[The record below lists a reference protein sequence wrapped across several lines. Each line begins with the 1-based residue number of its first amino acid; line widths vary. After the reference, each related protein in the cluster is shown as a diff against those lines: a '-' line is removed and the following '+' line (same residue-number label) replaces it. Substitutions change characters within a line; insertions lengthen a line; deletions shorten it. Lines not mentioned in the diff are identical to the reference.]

1 MSRRRSFI
9 TLLCLSISLAVPL
22 ADDDDDDD
30 DGCESDTI
38 VHVPDSPSAAIL
50 APYQHPPTPH
60 PSPSQLPHATL
71 PVHHPSKTPAILGTV
86 FGIVIAIVALALTA
100 RYLVRR
106 HRIAA
111 DPFKDPPKPR
121 FTAFRLRRITALA
134 RPRAA
139 SVYLPT
145 TQARPRHH
153 PSLHTYRH
161 RVWAPSR
168 VCKRRSGIHDA
179 RPACARPSP
188 VYIPPFSPSPSLTS
202 SSSLSPA
209 PSTEPLSSPSP
220 NTARL
225 SRLLSSTFRDSRV
238 AMSPA
243 RPTTAHL
250 IQTARS
256 YAHAYRP
263 SSAITTS
270 LYTPP
275 TPSARLSGTRCRIG
289 FYPGPTDDAH
299 AAWGRFRDT
308 FSTVTTSDTETAF
321 TVPHLHRAM
330 ADVQPSIS
338 PFADPDPGN
347 GNEQPT
353 TQGHVETQTPMGTPL
368 GLTLRLSDASEHAQY
383 RLRER
388 ERERQRLERERERAE
403 QRLSTESQTSES
415 TTSMETMYHR
425 RSQSLE
431 VEEMRKE
438 FKLRDSE
445 SVLREIGW

>member
-1 MSRRRSFI
+1 MMP
-9 TLLCLSISLAVPL
+9 VP
-22 ADDDDDDD
+22 
-30 DGCESDTI
+30 
-38 VHVPDSPSAAIL
+38 
-50 APYQHPPTPH
+50 
-60 PSPSQLPHATL
+60 
-71 PVHHPSKTPAILGTV
+71 PV
-86 FGIVIAIVALALTA
+86 
-100 RYLVRR
+100 
-106 HRIAA
+106 
-111 DPFKDPPKPR
+111 
-121 FTAFRLRRITALA
+121 
-134 RPRAA
+134 
-139 SVYLPT
+139 
-145 TQARPRHH
+145 
-153 PSLHTYRH
+153 
-161 RVWAPSR
+161 RV
-168 VCKRRSGIHDA
+168 
-179 RPACARPSP
+179 PSP

-220 NTARL
+220 HPARL

-275 TPSARLSGTRCRIG
+275 TPSARLSGARSRIG

-299 AAWGRFRDT
+299 AAWGRIRDT

-330 ADVQPSIS
+330 ADVQSSIS

-353 TQGHVETQTPMGTPL
+353 TQGQIQTPMGTPL

-388 ERERQRLERERERAE
+388 ERERQRQRERERAE

-425 RSQSLE
+425 RSQSLG
-431 VEEMRKE
+431 VEEMRMRKE

-445 SVLREIGW
+445 TVLREIGW